1 MVSQSA
7 KRMSSARPA
16 PSAPGREPRLP
27 GPIGFL
33 LVPEFTVIA
42 LASAIEPLRIANRY
56 LPAASRYVWHT
67 ISVDGTDVRDRNGIV
82 IRVDHAY
89 ARAPRLGTLVV
100 CADLRPER
108 FLTPALLRWLQRC
121 DRDGVTLGG
130 LDTGSV
136 LLGEAGLLDGCA
148 ATVHWE
154 VAGAFRDRFPRVD
167 LRPTLFEV
175 GDRRLSCAGGTAVI
189 DMMLAAIEQDHGAL
203 LAQRVAEHCLH
214 EAIRAGAQAQRNA
227 PAADPG
233 RHRAVAEA
241 RRLLA
246 AEPALA
252 LDERELARRVGL
264 SARHLTRLF
273 RRELMTTPAA
283 FRRARRL
290 EHARAL
296 LRLTDLPVT
305 EVALACGFVSA
316 SHFARSYR
324 ELHGHS
330 PSAERQLAAVQPA
343 SGIPV
348 PAS

>member
-1 MVSQSA
+1 MDSPSA
-7 KRMSSARPA
+7 KRKSSARQA
-16 PSAPGREPRLP
+16 PPVPGREPRLP

-56 LPAASRYVWHT
+56 LPVASRYAWYT

-82 IRVDHAY
+82 IRVDHTY
-89 ARAPRLGTLVV
+89 ARAPRLGTLIV

-108 FLTPALLRWLQRC
+108 FLTPALQRWLQRC
-121 DRDGVTLGG
+121 DREGATLGG
-130 LDTGSV
+130 LDTGSM
-136 LLGEAGLLDGCA
+136 LLGAAGLLDGCA
-148 ATVHWE
+148 VTVHWE
-154 VAGAFRDRFPRVD
+154 VAGAFRDRFPRAD

-175 GDRRLSCAGGTAVI
+175 GRRRMSCAGGTAVI
-189 DMMLAAIEQDHGAL
+189 DMMLAAIQQDHGAA

-214 EAIRAGAQAQRNA
+214 ETIRAGTQAQRNA

-233 RHRAVAEA
+233 RHRAVTEA

-246 AEPALA
+246 AEPARA
-252 LDERELARRVGL
+252 LGERELARRVGL
-264 SARHLTRLF
+264 SVRHLTRLF

-316 SHFARSYR
+316 SHFARCYR
-324 ELHGHS
+324 VLHGHP
-330 PSAERQLAAVQPA
+330 PSAERRLPFAPPA
-343 SGIPV
+343 GEFPV
-348 PAS
+348 PAA